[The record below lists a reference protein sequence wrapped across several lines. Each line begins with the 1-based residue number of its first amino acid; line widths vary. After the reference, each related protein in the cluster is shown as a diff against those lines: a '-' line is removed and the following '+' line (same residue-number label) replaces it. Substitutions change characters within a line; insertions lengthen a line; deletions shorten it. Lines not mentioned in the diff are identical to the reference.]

1 MKNYYSLSYKYA
13 TRQPKRSLLIFAG
26 VVIAIMLMT
35 TVSIATEVYKSVL
48 IKQATEQNGAWH
60 VAYETDSFET
70 VELIKQH
77 AMVEDVC
84 LLLEHSWYR
93 VDENRKISLM
103 TASQQGMELTGMTIS
118 KGRFPNRP
126 YEMVIED
133 WMADLLNI
141 KTFPTNY
148 KMNQV
153 DYTITGTVKTRAKA
167 LRRGTSVGLML
178 YDLNTG
184 LIEKDTRHTLLVR
197 FKPQVGIL
205 EGVESLK
212 SFPGLYAE
220 EEVDGVTGPKENI
233 DLISAEGRTGQFNNY
248 ELMKR
253 LGFVIL
259 GIVLFTLFISIYNIV
274 NISVYDRIRQFGMLR
289 VVGLSPKQL
298 FFMMIQETV
307 IICVIAIPLGVLAGI
322 GLSWLLLLKLGFFQA
337 SGMNLVIPFERLV
350 GGIVF
355 SIATVLIS
363 CIIPAIK
370 ATRLSPVGAI
380 TNGAGLKVKESKLK
394 APASSLFLKGK
405 NPLLFPVILSYRNI
419 WRRKKSFILTV
430 ITLSLSVFLLITY
443 SFVVKTDR
451 LRAIDRRDVYS
462 SDFRIYINYM
472 DSPSRERL
480 DKAVKPPDKGFIESL
495 ESIEGVSEVFAP
507 STWRGEWAK
516 GFSEDDFR
524 YRMDFIL
531 NVLVEPQK
539 VNERYR
545 YIRFP
550 PDVCI
555 EEYGGKKP
563 FLSIFLGY
571 GDKELEIMKE
581 YICEGSI
588 DTELMK
594 NEFIVILPKYD
605 MNISSKNI
613 PYTSLKT
620 GDRVDIKLKDKKIT
634 ALVGG
639 FFEKLPFAIHVSA
652 SEGFMVVMH
661 SDKLSEFIE
670 NSKCYGIYITVDENA
685 DREYVKNQLENI
697 AGGKHGYT
705 VSPDLVN
712 NPYEIEMK
720 KLQNQVDT
728 VIYGI
733 LACIAVISMLTIVNI
748 ISSNIIVRQKEYGML
763 RATGMTGTELGIM
776 IRSEGLIY
784 GFAGWLT
791 GTFAGLGT
799 SYIIYKFIE
808 NNVSA
813 NIVWITPWCEILI
826 SLAVCIVGSII
837 STSLPL
843 SKLRR
848 MSVVENIN
856 NVD

>member
-1 MKNYYSLSYKYA
+1 MKNYYSLGYKYA
-13 TRQPKRSLLIFAG
+13 TRQPKRSLLILAG
-26 VVIAIMLMT
+26 VVISIMLMT
-35 TVSIATEVYKSVL
+35 TVSIATEVYKSAL
-48 IKQATEQNGAWH
+48 IKQATEQYGAWH

-77 AMVEDVC
+77 AMVENVC
-84 LLLEHSWYR
+84 LILEHSWYR
-93 VDENRKISLM
+93 VDDNRKIALM
-103 TASQQGMELTGMTIS
+103 TASKQGMELMGMTIS
-118 KGRFPNRP
+118 KGCFPNMP

-141 KTFPTNY
+141 KSFPANY
-148 KMNQV
+148 KMDLV
-153 DYTITGTVKTRAKA
+153 DYTITGTVKTRAEA
-167 LRRGTSVGLML
+167 LRRGTSAGLML
-178 YDLNTG
+178 YDLDTG
-184 LIEKDTRHTLLVR
+184 LIEKDARHTLLVR
-197 FKPQVGIL
+197 FKPQVDIL
-205 EGVESLK
+205 EGVKSLK
-212 SFPGLYAE
+212 SFTGLYAE
-220 EEVDGVTGPKENI
+220 EEVDGVTGPKENH
-233 DLISAEGRTGQFNNY
+233 DLISAEGRTGQFTDY

-253 LGFVIL
+253 VGFVIL

-298 FFMMIQETV
+298 FYMMIQETV

-322 GLSWLLLLKLGFFQA
+322 GLSWLLLLKIGFFQA
-337 SGMNLVIPFERLV
+337 SGMRLVIPIGRLV

-355 SIATVLIS
+355 SMATVLIS

-380 TNGAGLKVKESKLK
+380 RNGAGLKVKESKLK
-394 APASSLFLKGK
+394 APASSLFLKGR
-405 NPLLFPVILSYRNI
+405 NPLLFPVILSYKNI

-462 SDFRIYINYM
+462 SDFRIYISYIDYGKPPN
-472 DSPSRERL
+472 ERL
-480 DKAVKPPDKGFIESL
+480 DKSVKPPDKGLIESL
-495 ESIEGVSEVFAP
+495 ENVEGVGQVFSP
-507 STWRGEWAK
+507 STWSFEWAE
-516 GFSEDDFR
+516 GFFEER
-524 YRMDFIL
+524 TCNDFIPD
-531 NVLVEPQK
+531 VLVDPQR
-539 VNERYR
+539 VNERYLQHSSDF
-545 YIRFP
+545 YLK
-550 PDVCI
+550 
-555 EEYGGKKP
+555 ENGGKKS
-563 FLSIFLGY
+563 FSSIFLGY

-605 MNISSKNI
+605 MEISSKDI

-639 FFEKLPFAIHVSA
+639 FFEKLPFGFLGSIN
-652 SEGFMVVMH
+652 EGFMVVMH
-661 SDKLSEFIE
+661 REKLSEFIE
-670 NSKCYGIYITVDENA
+670 NSKCYEIYITVDENA
-685 DREYVKNQLENI
+685 DREYVRNQLENI
-697 AGGKHGYT
+697 AGEKHGYT
-705 VSPDLVN
+705 VSPDLEN

-763 RATGMTGTELGIM
+763 RATGMTGTELGTM
-776 IRSEGLIY
+776 IRSEGLFY
-784 GFAGWLT
+784 GLAGWLT

-799 SYIIYKFIE
+799 SYIIYKFVE
-808 NNVSA
+808 NNVST
-813 NIVWITPWCEILI
+813 NIVWITPWREILI
-826 SLAVCIVGSII
+826 ALAVCIFGSLV

-843 SKLRR
+843 SKMRN
-848 MSVVENIN
+848 MSIVENIN
-856 NVD
+856 NIE

>member
-1 MKNYYSLSYKYA
+1 MKNYYSLGYKYA
-13 TRQPKRSLLIFAG
+13 TRQPKRSLLILAG

-77 AMVEDVC
+77 AMVENVC

-93 VDENRKISLM
+93 VDNNRKIALM

-118 KGRFPNRP
+118 KGRFPKRP

-141 KTFPTNY
+141 KTFPTKY

-153 DYTITGTVKTRAKA
+153 DYTITGTVKTRAEA
-167 LRRGTSVGLML
+167 LRRGTSAGLML

-184 LIEKDTRHTLLVR
+184 LIEKDARHTLLVR
-197 FKPQVGIL
+197 FKPQVDIL
-205 EGVESLK
+205 EGVKSLES
-212 SFPGLYAE
+212 FTGLYAE
-220 EEVDGVTGPKENI
+220 EEEDGVTGPKENI
-233 DLISAEGRTGQFNNY
+233 DLISAEGRTGQFTDY
-248 ELMKR
+248 EFMKR

-274 NISVYDRIRQFGMLR
+274 NISVYDRIRQFCMLR

-298 FFMMIQETV
+298 FYMMIQETV
-307 IICVIAIPLGVLAGI
+307 IICVIAIPLGVLGGI

-337 SGMNLVIPFERLV
+337 SGMRLIIPFGRLA

-355 SIATVLIS
+355 SMATVLIS
-363 CIIPAIK
+363 CIMPAIK
-370 ATRLSPVGAI
+370 ATHLSPVGAI
-380 TNGAGLKVKESKLK
+380 RNGSGLKVRESKLK
-394 APASSLFLKGK
+394 APASSLFSKGR

-462 SDFRIYINYM
+462 SDFRIYISYVDYSKPRNGC
-472 DSPSRERL
+472 L
-480 DKAVKPPDKGFIESL
+480 DKAVKAPDMGLIKSL
-495 ESIEGVSEVFAP
+495 ENIEGVSQVFSP
-507 STWRGEWAK
+507 VTWNYEWAE
-516 GFSEDDFR
+516 GFLEEHFS
-524 YRMDFIL
+524 YHDFIPD
-531 NVLVEPQK
+531 VLVDPQK
-539 VNERYR
+539 VNERYIKHSSDF
-545 YIRFP
+545 YIN
-550 PDVCI
+550 
-555 EEYGGKKP
+555 EYGGKKP
-563 FLSIFLGY
+563 FSSIFLGY

-605 MNISSKNI
+605 LEISSKKI

-620 GDRVDIKLKDKKIT
+620 GDSVDIILKDKRIT
-634 ALVGG
+634 ASVGG
-639 FFEKLPFAIHVSA
+639 FFEKLPFAIQA
-652 SEGFMVVMH
+652 SINEGFMVVMH
-661 SDKLSEFIE
+661 RDKLFEFIE
-670 NSKCYGIYITVDENA
+670 NAKCYSIYITLDENA
-685 DREYVKNQLENI
+685 DREFVKNQLENI
-697 AGGKHGYT
+697 AGEKHGYT
-705 VSPDLVN
+705 VSSDLVN
-712 NPYEIEMK
+712 NPYEIELK
-720 KLQNQVDT
+720 KLQNQVDS

-733 LACIAVISMLTIVNI
+733 LACIAIISMLTIVNN

-763 RATGMTGTELGIM
+763 RATGMTSTELSTM
-776 IRSEGLIY
+776 IRSEGLFY
-784 GFAGWLT
+784 GLAGWLT

-799 SYIIYKFIE
+799 SYIIYKLIE

-813 NIVWITPWCEILI
+813 NIVWITPWREILMA
-826 SLAVCIVGSII
+826 LAVCIFGSLV
-837 STSLPL
+837 STTLPL
-843 SKLRR
+843 LKMRH
-848 MSVVENIN
+848 MSIVENIN
-856 NVD
+856 NVE